1 MSLDVNH
8 LLAGLGTGLCGGML
22 SGLFGVGGGVVM
34 VPLLALVLGLD
45 QHRAQGAT
53 LAAMLLPTGLPAV
66 LQYRSR
72 GIRTS
77 LRLVGVLVL
86 AFLFGIYGGARV
98 ANLIPSEPLR
108 WGYAAFL
115 VLLAVK
121 TYFRHEP
128 PPVDRT
134 VEPLDLSSGL
144 WTWGFPIGLLAGVVS
159 GLTGLGGAVVVI
171 PLLASRF
178 RMTQHEAQLA
188 SLMMLLPPIG
198 LPGVYVY
205 AKAQG
210 GLPWVVIAGVAVGF
224 AAGALAGAR
233 VATRV
238 QGAKLKQSY
247 AVVVLLMALLVALRG
262 R

>member
-1 MSLDVNH
+1 MAFTPDH
-8 LLAGLGTGLCGGML
+8 LLAGLGTGLCGGLL
-22 SGLFGVGGGVVM
+22 SGLFGVGGGIVM
-34 VPLLALVLGLD
+34 VPLLALVLHLD

-66 LQYRSR
+66 IQYRSR
-72 GIRTS
+72 GIHTS

-86 AFLFGIYGGARV
+86 AFLFGIYGGALV
-98 ANLIPSEPLR
+98 ANSIPSEPLR

-115 VLLAVK
+115 VFLAFK

-128 PPVDRT
+128 APVDRT
-134 VEPLDLSSGL
+134 VEPLDLSTGL
-144 WTWGFPIGLLAGVVS
+144 WAAGFPIGLLAGVVS

-178 RMTQHEAQLA
+178 RMTQHEAQLT
-188 SLMMLLPPIG
+188 SLAMLLPPIG

-238 QGAKLKQSY
+238 QGSKLKRYY
-247 AVVVLLMALLVALRG
+247 AGVVLLMALLVALRG

>member
-1 MSLDVNH
+1 MSLDLNTV
-8 LLAGLGTGLCGGML
+8 LAGLGTGLCGGLL
-22 SGLFGVGGGVVM
+22 SGLFGVGGGIVM
-34 VPLLALVLGLD
+34 VPLLALTLHLD

-66 LQYRSR
+66 IQYRRR
-72 GIRTS
+72 GIAS
-77 LRLVGVLVL
+77 SFRLVGVLVL
-86 AFLFGIYGGARV
+86 AFLFGIYGGSRV

-108 WGYAAFL
+108 WGYAGFL
-115 VLLAVK
+115 VFLALK
-121 TYFRHEP
+121 TFFRHEP
-128 PPVDRT
+128 AFVDRT
-134 VEPLDLSSGL
+134 LEPLDLSRGL
-144 WTWGFPIGLLAGVVS
+144 WTWGLPIGLLAGVVS

-178 RMTQHEAQLA
+178 RMTQHEAQLT

-210 GLPWVVIAGVAVGF
+210 GLPWGAIAGVAVGF
-224 AAGALAGAR
+224 AAGALGGAR
-233 VATRV
+233 MATRMR
-238 QGAKLKQSY
+238 GAKLKQIY
-247 AVVVLLMALLVALRG
+247 AGIVLLMALLVAFRG